1 MSSRRLNP
9 VDGSG
14 ELDRFNMALS
24 SQRKQIAAGA
34 SAAGASAAAASA
46 LVANIDG
53 FYAWLV
59 PVWAVQFGRA
69 SVLNRQ
75 RDATGLGIVASGVN
89 DHQLNGVDTIGE
101 ACTVKTAE

>member
-1 MSSRRLNP
+1 MNSRRLNP

-24 SQRKQIAAGA
+24 SQRKQI
-34 SAAGASAAAASA
+34 AAGASAAAASA

-75 RDATGLGIVASGVN
+75 RDATGLGIVAGGVN